1 MNPGDS
7 SGSLLSHCVQTLSPC
22 GLSLDAVLLMWFV
35 HEMTEGEAGERA
47 AHLLVAYSSVRVL

>member
-1 MNPGDS
+1 M
-7 SGSLLSHCVQTLSPC
+7 QTLSPC